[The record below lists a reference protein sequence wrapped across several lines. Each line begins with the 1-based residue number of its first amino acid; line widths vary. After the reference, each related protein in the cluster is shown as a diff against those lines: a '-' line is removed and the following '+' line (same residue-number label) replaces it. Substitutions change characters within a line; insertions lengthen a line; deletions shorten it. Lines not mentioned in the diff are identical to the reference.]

1 MRRPLLNHVSV
12 DERTKFIVIVLHA
25 LATWFMVGMIWT
37 IHIVHYPLF
46 AFVGSDTYE
55 AFQAQHVNLIGRLL
69 LLPWL
74 VEGLTALALVFVL
87 SGGKRKLA
95 ITGAALILVI
105 MALSAFISAPAHGD
119 LADGFDRKVHDDLM
133 LGNLIR
139 AGLWTVRG
147 GLATAILWCS
157 LGSIGS
163 RSNYSSTE

>member
-1 MRRPLLNHVSV
+1 MKRETSARLSLSPRNELGIIAV
-12 DERTKFIVIVLHA
+12 HA
-25 LATWFMVGMIWT
+25 LSTWFMVGMIWT

-163 RSNYSSTE
+163 RSNYSSTQ